1 MTRTTLRNQIEDL
14 AERLDELNRI
24 TRICAMGTPFE
35 ETRSANH
42 HVLPQVLSD
51 KEDLPLADHFSPRVC
66 ALQSSSLGRPF
77 EPYYGD
83 TAEDG
88 GFSQSHITCLN
99 SLERMPD
106 SLVQSPQASHSPPS
120 RPIIKPICDAHILQS
135 EELLKLQERQFNLQ
149 DHLMELMHRVQ
160 HRECPSKSTSVR
172 EAGLPVREHDI
183 DEHVKVLKTTRPPG
197 TQLKSAN
204 RKSTVPQRTTKHPA
218 PLSRNNNAVV
228 SPDSRKSRAWSSEKQ
243 GRLQTAAESS
253 DEKRSSAKAT
263 TERDVHDRTTEE
275 IPLDMKS
282 LATSSPQCDQEDLV
296 DGSDL
301 QEIKKELALLRETFG
316 KELEDVR
323 NFLQE
328 NREEIEQNR
337 RTTLELKSTKEEKEN
352 FQPEAQST
360 YQQLNISNGSH
371 RPTEDAVTGLQPPP
385 FRYANAPPPLNSTL
399 IAAHKALREVEQRR
413 NNLETNISAFER
425 SRKCQGFFD
434 ILDMLGKDED
444 AVERARIKAMVDD
457 AISGVRDDPQTS
469 RTMTATSTVRRPV
482 DDAQRRL
489 RGRGAGVGVRGRGGN
504 VVKHVSISP
513 VRPPKPPTLAS
524 IISASPPQK
533 PLLQFA
539 PSTHSKSPEPK
550 ATPAMPAGRFE
561 VTSAPLSGGALRV
574 PQHQRRPRPIQDAV
588 STTRK
593 AVRFDDGIM
602 PNLELPGNNLE
613 HPVRPRPPPRR
624 RAIQPLGMRQ
634 YSMCPIEQSKPPA
647 KPAQDDSHLDQ
658 IGTGLIFNHLSGIDP
673 PKASQPSVTEVHPT
687 DSMLQRRTEEEVV
700 SRLLRQLALAFSQPQ
715 AQATTPLVSTTRAPN
730 LRDLVE
736 AALLERVAQ
745 GDLLTPP
752 PQAATEPCR
761 EHSPDPS
768 IDKSPTVLE
777 SSHREPATEDIGENS
792 TKAISSTSTA
802 PPQVSVCDRSASARP
817 LSSPST
823 LTSLPRRQLSQHSR
837 AISVQSLLQRVEEKP
852 SEHSAQNAASVTV
865 DENEDRTL
873 DEQPPLPLSGTTSP
887 LASLARPHLSMQS
900 EAVPPHESAMAQS
913 PALVSDPCEPP
924 RTPLPVTAPSPT
936 LTPPSTSTAAVG
948 EEATVSPPSNDIATL
963 RSPERR
969 PSAGHPSSYSSTLSE
984 GPSSEW
990 SLTAPHSFSDGVWLE
1005 ERSEGEAAHYSL
1017 CPSTAAKLGPLPLTD
1032 SQELDS
1038 AGSEPKEA
1046 DRSNSTDTLSCGELT
1061 AEKLTKR
1068 NSAWV
1073 APWRNPLLHLMAL
1086 NAAGSSSRLP
1096 WNRFVEVQR
1105 TAAAL
1110 RSHQLR
1116 RRQAAGGGGG
1126 DATQT
1131 TPTPMASDLR
1141 WLKETLTELET
1152 DPTFPRRHSD
1162 PETSDV
1168 LSAGEIK
1175 SDFVGN
1181 PNELLYSNVREPF
1194 LQARGDTKKLISE
1207 SRPLESVKQGD
1218 CKAEEAGGIVV
1229 HADTRL
1235 PESVSDTAT
1244 GTNNSHVSYDEDFEP
1259 QENCNC
1265 ATDTSGEGTKRSL
1278 LLAVQE
1284 FSDDDDDDENEDE
1297 NEVYEEANEEKQI
1310 PEDPVSSNNDGCD
1323 DPCVVGDVSPG
1334 ATSVTTT
1341 QWASVSREGLPC
1353 HSCSDMEPHLLLPST
1368 ARDSFPETME
1378 EEASGSPPP
1387 PSPQLISTPRLFPHQ
1402 QSDADQALL
1411 MTASRHSSGDC
1422 EGEEKVVQRL
1432 GEQAEFPNES
1442 LRLDAECLRLS
1453 TPPESLLEAT
1463 DLPSTEQ
1470 LLDNALRQTISLSS
1484 SFADEE
1490 VDEGVNKVADS
1501 NK

>member
-35 ETRSANH
+35 ETRNTNH
-42 HVLPQVLSD
+42 HVLSQVLGA

-66 ALQSSSLGRPF
+66 ALQSSSLGQPF
-77 EPYYGD
+77 EPNYGD

-106 SLVQSPQASHSPPS
+106 TLVQSPQSSHLSPS

-160 HRECPSKSTSVR
+160 HRECPGKSTGVR
-172 EAGLPVREHDI
+172 EARLPVREHDI

-197 TQLKSAN
+197 TQLKSVN

-228 SPDSRKSRAWSSEKQ
+228 SSDSRKGRAWSSEKQ
-243 GRLQTAAESS
+243 DRFQTATESL
-253 DEKRSSAKAT
+253 DEKIPSEKAT
-263 TERDVHDRTTEE
+263 TELDVHDQTAEE
-275 IPLDMKS
+275 IPQDMKS
-282 LATSSPQCDQEDLV
+282 LPTSSPH

-328 NREEIEQNR
+328 NREEIEQSR
-337 RTTLELKSTKEEKEN
+337 RTTLELKSTKEGKEN

-360 YQQLNISNGSH
+360 YQQLTVSNGSH

-385 FRYANAPPPLNSTL
+385 FRHVTAPPLNSTL

-457 AISGVRDDPQTS
+457 AISGIRDDPQTS
-469 RTMTATSTVRRPV
+469 RTTTATSTVRRPV

-489 RGRGAGVGVRGRGGN
+489 RGRGVCVGVRGRGGN
-504 VVKHVSISP
+504 AVKHVSVSP
-513 VRPPKPPTLAS
+513 VRQPKPPTLAS
-524 IISASPPQK
+524 IIFASPPQK

-539 PSTHSKSPEPK
+539 PNTHSKSPEPK

-561 VTSAPLSGGALRV
+561 EANAPLSGGTLRM
-574 PQHQRRPRPIQDAV
+574 PQPQRRPRPIQDAV
-588 STTRK
+588 SITRK

-634 YSMCPIEQSKPPA
+634 YSMCPLEQSKPPV
-647 KPAQDDSHLDQ
+647 KPAQDVSHQDQ
-658 IGTGLIFNHLSGIDP
+658 IGTGLIFNHLSGVDP
-673 PKASQPSVTEVHPT
+673 PKASQPSVTEVHLT

-700 SRLLRQLALAFSQPQ
+700 SRMLRQLAFAFSQPQ
-715 AQATTPLVSTTRAPN
+715 TQATAPLVSTTRAPN

-752 PQAATEPCR
+752 PQVATEPCR

-768 IDKSPTVLE
+768 VDKSPTVLE
-777 SSHREPATEDIGENS
+777 SSRREPATEEIGENS

-817 LSSPST
+817 HSSPST

-837 AISVQSLLQRVEEKP
+837 AISVQSLLQRVKDKP

-865 DENEDRTL
+865 DEHEDRTL
-873 DEQPPLPLSGTTSP
+873 DEQPPLSLSGTTSP
-887 LASLARPHLSMQS
+887 LASLARPHLSMRS
-900 EAVPPHESAMAQS
+900 EAVPPHEPEMPQS
-913 PALVSDPCEPP
+913 PALVSYPCGPP
-924 RTPLPVTAPSPT
+924 ITPLPVKAPSPA

-948 EEATVSPPSNDIATL
+948 EEATVSPPPNDIATL
-963 RSPERR
+963 RSPERM
-969 PSAGHPSSYSSTLSE
+969 PSAGHPSSDSFTLSE

-1017 CPSTAAKLGPLPLTD
+1017 CPSTAAKLGPLPLTG
-1032 SQELDS
+1032 SQELNS
-1038 AGSEPKEA
+1038 VGSEPEA
-1046 DRSNSTDTLSCGELT
+1046 DRSNSSTTSTDKLSCGELT
-1061 AEKLTKR
+1061 VEKLTKR

-1086 NAAGSSSRLP
+1086 NAAGTSSRLP

-1110 RSHQLR
+1110 RSHQLL
-1116 RRQAAGGGGG
+1116 RRQAAGGG

-1131 TPTPMASDLR
+1131 TPTPMSSDLR
-1141 WLKETLTELET
+1141 WLKETLTDLET
-1152 DPTFPRRHSD
+1152 DPACPRRHSD
-1162 PETSDV
+1162 PETSDL

-1175 SDFVGN
+1175 SDFVEN
-1181 PNELLYSNVREPF
+1181 HNKLLYSNVREPF
-1194 LQARGDTKKLISE
+1194 LQARGDAKNLISE
-1207 SRPLESVKQGD
+1207 SRPPESVKQGD
-1218 CKAEEAGGIVV
+1218 CKAEDAGGIVV
-1229 HADTRL
+1229 HANTRL

-1244 GTNNSHVSYDEDFEP
+1244 ATNNSQVSYDEDFEP

-1284 FSDDDDDDENEDE
+1284 FSDDDENEDE
-1297 NEVYEEANEEKQI
+1297 NEVYEATDEEKHI
-1310 PEDPVSSNNDGCD
+1310 PEDPVGSSKEGCD

-1341 QWASVSREGLPC
+1341 QWASVSREALPC
-1353 HSCSDMEPHLLLPST
+1353 HSSSDVDPHLLLPAT

-1387 PSPQLISTPRLFPHQ
+1387 PSPQLISTPRLFPHRH
-1402 QSDADQALL
+1402 SDAEQTLL
-1411 MTASRHSSGDC
+1411 MTASRDSGGDS
-1422 EGEEKVVQRL
+1422 EGEKKVVQRL
-1432 GEQAEFPNES
+1432 GEQAELANES

-1470 LLDNALRQTISLSS
+1470 LLDNALRQNISLSS

-1490 VDEGVNKVADS
+1490 VDEGVTKVTDS
-1501 NK
+1501 TK